1 MSDSDSDENVIRYG
15 TPLEPYEEDEV
26 PSKRKYQEPA
36 DQYAVDSN
44 GRRRFH
50 GAFTGGFSA
59 GFGNTVGSQEG
70 WTPQHFKSSRLE
82 KASVSTS
89 SEFTG
94 QKRQR
99 PRGFQDGPIPGEPVL
114 GHLLRAVHET
124 AAVRM
129 LRSMGWRAGQ
139 GTGDR
144 LPRREKRRAAD
155 RHKVYGCY
163 MPPELRPKE
172 VSENEDSSDSEID
185 YETLFAP
192 DDYEPYIL
200 SQKSDRFGLGY
211 KGLSRH
217 SVLGN
222 LTAEYGTTDKTS
234 RLSDRFGLGYKGLS
248 RHSVLGN
255 LTAEYATTD
264 KTSRLV
270 SIRGQAFGVGAF
282 EADDEDIYGAEDMSH
297 YDFALGP
304 AKDTTKLK
312 PIKSEASNVSLGRHE
327 LTAEARGQL
336 LGESPLPKET
346 DTQTN
351 TQNAPSKRDELLA
364 KILGRN
370 LDFVSTESKTTEIID
385 MTKSTTE
392 VIDMTSKKELNPAD
406 YISIKD
412 SGKELTNVF
421 KPFVTN
427 PKKQARY
434 EMYCEKGVLERDGDM
449 DNLKDIKVGS
459 ATAEQAAAAARGVY
473 GVMTRAHAAWRPDT
487 VVCKRFNIPEP
498 NEDERPK
505 VSYSVFSYMES
516 SVHDKSSFTKEQG
529 TFSGS
534 KSHRHHTDTDPK
546 TGTTGQNPQSTNQVP
561 ETTKHTAQPM
571 PVEKISEQTNP
582 YKRITVAELFMKES
596 EDSKKQ
602 GKEVTE
608 TIEKFDKID
617 LYKSIFLSDSEDET
631 EDPKTVENTQEKLD
645 FVEVPKNLVRNNSP
659 PRVKLQ
665 PSVTACFLEDNNIKV
680 QTLRYGGRN
689 THIPV

>member
-1 MSDSDSDENVIRYG
+1 
-15 TPLEPYEEDEV
+15 
-26 PSKRKYQEPA
+26 
-36 DQYAVDSN
+36 
-44 GRRRFH
+44 
-50 GAFTGGFSA
+50 
-59 GFGNTVGSQEG
+59 
-70 WTPQHFKSSRLE
+70 
-82 KASVSTS
+82 
-89 SEFTG
+89 
-94 QKRQR
+94 
-99 PRGFQDGPIPGEPVL
+99 
-114 GHLLRAVHET
+114 
-124 AAVRM
+124 
-129 LRSMGWRAGQ
+129 
-139 GTGDR
+139 
-144 LPRREKRRAAD
+144 
-155 RHKVYGCY
+155 
-163 MPPELRPKE
+163 
-172 VSENEDSSDSEID
+172 
-185 YETLFAP
+185 
-192 DDYEPYIL
+192 
-200 SQKSDRFGLGY
+200 
-211 KGLSRH
+211 
-217 SVLGN
+217 
-222 LTAEYGTTDKTS
+222 
-234 RLSDRFGLGYKGLS
+234 
-248 RHSVLGN
+248 
-255 LTAEYATTD
+255 
-264 KTSRLV
+264 
-270 SIRGQAFGVGAF
+270 
-282 EADDEDIYGAEDMSH
+282 
-297 YDFALGP
+297 
-304 AKDTTKLK
+304 
-312 PIKSEASNVSLGRHE
+312 
-327 LTAEARGQL
+327 
-336 LGESPLPKET
+336 
-346 DTQTN
+346 
-351 TQNAPSKRDELLA
+351 
-364 KILGRN
+364 
-370 LDFVSTESKTTEIID
+370 
-385 MTKSTTE
+385 MTKSPTE

-412 SGKELTNVF
+412 SGRELTNVF

-449 DNLKDIKVGS
+449 DNLKEWERERELVEFEQAAKLYRPLTGLMGDSIKVGS

-498 NEDERPK
+498 NVTRLEPKEDERPK

-659 PRVKLQ
+659 PRGIFANIDFDELNSWRRTDDK
-665 PSVTACFLEDNNIKV
+665 PDKATEIKPEDNEMQVETYGPKIPDSLKQRLESGKSDPYPHTNKDSKGDDLKDV
-680 QTLRYGGRN
+680 QLIN
-689 THIPV
+689 SSSDDSWVDAKH